1 MAINET
7 MKFDNRDPER
17 TKEVKE
23 IMSEVYRAL
32 MVKGYNPVSQITG
45 YILSGDPTYITSYNN
60 ARGLISRIERD
71 EVLEELV
78 NQYIKTAL

>member
-45 YILSGDPTYITSYNN
+45 YILSGDPTYNN